1 MKEIF
6 LPTLHWFAMTNPFTG
21 SCGNFRFRAVPK
33 VVMLTPKEVN
43 FDESSISVEYWHGPF
58 CYEKS
63 QMEGSQTFPMS
74 EEGRLSMKAWLEERI

>member
-1 MKEIF
+1 MKEIL

-74 EEGRLSMKAWLEERI
+74 EEGRLSLKAWLEERI